1 MTTFLLSRASSIS
14 RASSYPLTTPKF
26 HNKVKHTY
34 QDARAASR
42 RKSPRRATTTRR
54 SSTCSATR
62 AGSARVMVFFAPDCP
77 ASIPALPPS
86 PRGGGPDEQIGP
98 RDE

>member
-42 RKSPRRATTTRR
+42 RRKQKS
-54 SSTCSATR
+54 SAS
-62 AGSARVMVFFAPDCP
+62 GDDY
-77 ASIPALPPS
+77 ASLQYMLGDE
-86 PRGGGPDEQIGP
+86 GGVG
-98 RDE
+98 

>member
-1 MTTFLLSRASSIS
+1 MTTFLLSHA
-14 RASSYPLTTPKF
+14 
-26 HNKVKHTY
+26 
-34 QDARAASR
+34 ARQPPPDVR
-42 RKSPRRATTTRR
+42 RKSRPRRGTTTRR

-62 AGSARVMVFFAPDCP
+62 AGSARVLVFFAPDCP

-86 PRGGGPDEQIGP
+86 PRGVGPDEQIGP

>member
-42 RKSPRRATTTRR
+42 
-54 SSTCSATR
+54 
-62 AGSARVMVFFAPDCP
+62 
-77 ASIPALPPS
+77 
-86 PRGGGPDEQIGP
+86 
-98 RDE
+98 

>member
-42 RKSPRRATTTRR
+42 RRTLLFLFALD
-54 SSTCSATR
+54 CS
-62 AGSARVMVFFAPDCP
+62 